1 METTLLTVLSLIWI
15 SVGILIAYYF
25 AKVRINQTVRK
36 LKTQLDNEKNLHGQI
51 EQILD
56 GTKNELNNL
65 TRELQEEKSQRLKF
79 ETQSRELCEQI
90 RTLKQAETEFKEALN
105 TISQLDEDI
114 KNYKSGISSLQNEI
128 LKLKTANAELSAKYQ
143 ESLRAI
149 ENQKKFVN
157 DANIALKDAFNS
169 LSTEALKR
177 NSQSFLDLAKTTL
190 AKHIDETKTD
200 LEKRQQV
207 IDSLIKPLNESLRKI
222 DTKIQDIEMAG
233 QGAYSEIKDFLE
245 NMKGTTEK
253 LQKETITLASAL
265 KTSYV
270 RGKYGEIGLR
280 RIVEF
285 AGMSEFCDFNE
296 QVSVAEE
303 DGRLRQDLIVKLP
316 GQKRLIIDAKV
327 PFLYYMQAF
336 ETTDENQKRDFLG
349 KHSLTVREHL
359 KKLSAKEYWSQ
370 FDEPPDYV
378 VMYFQIESAFGAALE
393 TDRTLIEDGVNN
405 RIIFATPT
413 TLIALLRTVAF
424 SWQQAKVTENIY
436 QIRDAGIELYNR
448 VTNLIE
454 NIAAIGESLN
464 NAAINY
470 NKAVGSLESRFIPQ
484 AKKLKEIGGTLF
496 GKDIPEIKQADTA
509 LRQLDE
515 VVVPKT

>member
-207 IDSLIKPLNESLRKI
+207 IEVWFRK
-222 DTKIQDIEMAG
+222 
-233 QGAYSEIKDFLE
+233 
-245 NMKGTTEK
+245 
-253 LQKETITLASAL
+253 
-265 KTSYV
+265 SY
-270 RGKYGEIGLR
+270 
-280 RIVEF
+280 
-285 AGMSEFCDFNE
+285 
-296 QVSVAEE
+296 Q
-303 DGRLRQDLIVKLP
+303 
-316 GQKRLIIDAKV
+316 
-327 PFLYYMQAF
+327 
-336 ETTDENQKRDFLG
+336 
-349 KHSLTVREHL
+349 
-359 KKLSAKEYWSQ
+359 
-370 FDEPPDYV
+370 
-378 VMYFQIESAFGAALE
+378 
-393 TDRTLIEDGVNN
+393 
-405 RIIFATPT
+405 
-413 TLIALLRTVAF
+413 
-424 SWQQAKVTENIY
+424 
-436 QIRDAGIELYNR
+436 YN
-448 VTNLIE
+448 
-454 NIAAIGESLN
+454 
-464 NAAINY
+464 
-470 NKAVGSLESRFIPQ
+470 F
-484 AKKLKEIGGTLF
+484 
-496 GKDIPEIKQADTA
+496 
-509 LRQLDE
+509 
-515 VVVPKT
+515 